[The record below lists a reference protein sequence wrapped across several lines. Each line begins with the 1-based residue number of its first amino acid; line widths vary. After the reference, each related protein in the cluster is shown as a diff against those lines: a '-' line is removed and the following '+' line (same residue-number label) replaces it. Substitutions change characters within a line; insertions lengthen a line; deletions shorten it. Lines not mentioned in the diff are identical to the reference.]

1 MSQLAVKIETKQFVI
16 TSELTPPKGT
26 DLSGIEAKAALLSP
40 HVDAFN
46 VTDSH
51 SSKMSMSPVA
61 AARFLLERD
70 VEPILQMTTRDRNR
84 IALQSDLLG
93 AWSLGIEN
101 VVMMG
106 GDPPHLGDHPEAKP
120 VFDVYAD
127 ELIRAATCLNGG
139 TDMMGNALQ
148 GSTGFNIGAVVN
160 PGADNLDEEL
170 ERLDAK
176 VRAGAG
182 FFQTQAI
189 YDADL
194 FAQFMERISHLDI
207 AILAG
212 VLPIK
217 SAAMAN
223 HMNAK
228 IPGIDIP
235 EVLVRRIDE
244 ATDPVAE
251 SIEIAAAIIRDISPL
266 CQGIHIMALG
276 WEDQVPAILERAG

>member
-106 GDPPHLGDHPEAKP
+106 GTHL
-120 VFDVYAD
+120 
-127 ELIRAATCLNGG
+127 
-139 TDMMGNALQ
+139 
-148 GSTGFNIGAVVN
+148 
-160 PGADNLDEEL
+160 
-170 ERLDAK
+170 
-176 VRAGAG
+176 
-182 FFQTQAI
+182 
-189 YDADL
+189 
-194 FAQFMERISHLDI
+194 
-207 AILAG
+207 ILAIT
-212 VLPIK
+212 LRP
-217 SAAMAN
+217 SQCLMFMRTN
-223 HMNAK
+223 
-228 IPGIDIP
+228 
-235 EVLVRRIDE
+235 
-244 ATDPVAE
+244 
-251 SIEIAAAIIRDISPL
+251 
-266 CQGIHIMALG
+266 
-276 WEDQVPAILERAG
+276 